1 MGFFDNAQ
9 DMLGRGATAA
19 QGVLDKG
26 VSAAKG
32 AVSGVAVEQQ
42 LVMKNLVRLCA
53 DGWAAGWHQGFD
65 GAVTARMDDAEVTPC
80 RPFFYDNPSSW
91 VSMGVQDARLAG
103 AFFATTGLRTSMRNV
118 ALDPARNIG
127 IIEVNEEGDAWRIV
141 WGLKDGGVPTSEFPT
156 HFMNHSV
163 RVAATDGACR
173 VIYHA
178 HPQNVIALSFVMPL
192 DARTIT
198 RALWKAMTECIVVF
212 PKGVG
217 VVPWMVP
224 GGSEI
229 AQATCE
235 LMKTYDAAIWAQ
247 HGLFV
252 SGPDFDTAFGLMHT
266 IEKAAAIYAEARML
280 NGGSDEFRNTITD
293 DGLRAIARDFKLDI
307 NESFL
312 D

>member
-1 MGFFDNAQ
+1 
-9 DMLGRGATAA
+9 
-19 QGVLDKG
+19 
-26 VSAAKG
+26 
-32 AVSGVAVEQQ
+32 
-42 LVMKNLVRLCA
+42 
-53 DGWAAGWHQGFD
+53 
-65 GAVTARMDDAEVTPC
+65 
-80 RPFFYDNPSSW
+80 
-91 VSMGVQDARLAG
+91 
-103 AFFATTGLRTSMRNV
+103 MRNV
-118 ALDPARNIG
+118 QLDPAANVG
-127 IIEVNEEGDAWRIV
+127 IVEINDAGDAWRIV

-163 RVAATDGACR
+163 RAAATDGACR

-178 HPQNVIALSFVMPL
+178 HPKNVIALSFVMPL

>member
-1 MGFFDNAQ
+1 MHGHPANLLA
-9 DMLGRGATAA
+9 MTY
-19 QGVLDKG
+19 VHSLDEK
-26 VSAAKG
+26 
-32 AVSGVAVEQQ
+32 
-42 LVMKNLVRLCA
+42 
-53 DGWAAGWHQGFD
+53 
-65 GAVTARMDDAEVTPC
+65 
-80 RPFFYDNPSSW
+80 
-91 VSMGVQDARLAG
+91 
-103 AFFATTGLRTSMRNV
+103 AFTRTLRQM
-118 ALDPARNIG
+118 
-127 IIEVNEEGDAWRIV
+127 
-141 WGLKDGGVPTSEFPT
+141 
-156 HFMNHSV
+156 
-163 RVAATDGACR
+163 C
-173 VIYHA
+173 
-178 HPQNVIALSFVMPL
+178 
-192 DARTIT
+192 
-198 RALWKAMTECIVVF
+198 TECIVVF